1 MVNCFLKFYRNC
13 QEAIGLYTKA
23 FGATVNNLQN
33 YGDMPTSTHFTL
45 READRHLVLL
55 ARLVLD
61 QTEIMLMDSPEPVSS
76 GDNMLVSVTRNE
88 EETIRRAW
96 EVLKQEGEVLL
107 DLAPTAVANLHGVVR
122 DKFGIN
128 WMLTALPPEQA

>member
-1 MVNCFLKFYRNC
+1 MVNCYLKFNRNC
-13 QEAIGLYTKA
+13 QEAIALYTKA
-23 FGATVNNLQN
+23 FGASVNNLQH

-55 ARLVLD
+55 ARLIID
-61 QTEIMLMDSPEPVSS
+61 DTEIMLMDSPEPVNS
-76 GDNMLVSVTRNE
+76 GDNMLVSVTRND

-96 EVLKQEGEVLL
+96 EMLKQEGEVVI
-107 DLAPTAVANLHGVVR
+107 DLGPTGVANLHGVVR

-128 WMLTALPPEQA
+128 WMLTALPPEE